1 MDKLKEIINILKTLS
16 TLKVGGVFTGLKS
29 LIMAII
35 GAVIIMLCGLGSWKA
50 YELYNFALTHTIVFE
65 KLTEEQ

>member
-35 GAVIIMLCGLGSWKA
+35 GAVVIMLCGLGSWKA
-50 YELYNFALTHTIVFE
+50 TNFTILQLLIRLFS
-65 KLTEEQ
+65 KK